1 VYNGVGSARVAAGC
15 GGDEGGASA
24 AAAASTDVAVG
35 WALWGGGARGAA
47 ADAAAAAAG
56 AAAAGAMQ
64 SCVAESSE
72 ASRAGMDERHAT
84 SNGRGSEPGGGS
96 DSGRTARIGSMCS
109 S

>member
-1 VYNGVGSARVAAGC
+1 MYNGVGSARVAAGC

-47 ADAAAAAAG
+47 ADAAAAAG

-84 SNGRGSEPGGGS
+84 SNGRGSEPDGGS